1 MKAFCLIIFIF
12 ILVSSCQKKFKA
24 NYTLNKYEY
33 AAGDMIEYSNLTLK
47 AKEYKWEI
55 IDSEGNVDTTFL
67 GTNPVIVSRI
77 LSSNGVYNLKLTATK
92 GKKSSIDEKPFLLKT
107 DKQYLNVNCNGPTGD
122 QDYFSV
128 YVDGQYIG
136 KSTKYSSQNYGFF
149 QVKIPEGKRIIKLVS
164 STEIYEQMHDVYNSV
179 TISF

>member
-1 MKAFCLIIFIF
+1 M
-12 ILVSSCQKKFKA
+12 
-24 NYTLNKYEY
+24 
-33 AAGDMIEYSNLTLK
+33 
-47 AKEYKWEI
+47 
-55 IDSEGNVDTTFL
+55 
-67 GTNPVIVSRI
+67 
-77 LSSNGVYNLKLTATK
+77 YNLKLTTTK

-107 DKQYLNVNCNGPTGD
+107 DRQYLNVNCNGPTGD

-136 KSTKYSSQNYGFF
+136 KSTKYGSQNYGFF

-164 STEIYEQMHDVYNSV
+164 STEVYEQMHDVYNSV